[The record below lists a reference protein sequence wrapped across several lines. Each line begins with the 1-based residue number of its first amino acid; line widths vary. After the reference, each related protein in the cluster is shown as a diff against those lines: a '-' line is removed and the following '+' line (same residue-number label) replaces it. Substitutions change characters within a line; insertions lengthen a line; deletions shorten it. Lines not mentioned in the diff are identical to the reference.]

1 MRSYL
6 SVIARLPLIV
16 IFFCLMS
23 CGQRPKD
30 ARVVRVIFDTDMGPD
45 YDDVGAITM
54 LHAFADAGDAE
65 ILATMASTKYDGVGA
80 VLNVLN
86 SYFRRPDLPIGVPK
100 GNASTLRDFQHWSDT
115 LIARYPHKVKTND
128 ELPDAVGLY
137 RKILADEEDHSVT
150 IITVGFLTNIAN
162 LMQSPPDGNSSL
174 SGKELVHQKV
184 KNLVCMAGKFPEGM
198 EFNIEQDAVAAKY
211 VFENFENPI
220 TFSGF
225 EIGAKIK
232 SGLPLIHNP
241 NISNS
246 PVKDVFALSIPM
258 AKEDSAGRM
267 SWDETAVLVGIKG
280 HEPYY
285 TLTPGTIEVQSNGFN
300 RWSSAGDKQHYLVA
314 KKVPA
319 VERLINDLIMHQPK
333 E

>member
-1 MRSYL
+1 MRLNL
-6 SVIARLPLIV
+6 SVIARLSLTIT
-16 IFFCLMS
+16 FFALTS
-23 CGQRPKD
+23 CGQKPEH
-30 ARVVRVIFDTDMGPD
+30 AGVVPVIFDTDMGPD

-54 LHAFADAGDAE
+54 LHAYADAGDAK

-86 SYFRRPDLPIGVPK
+86 TYFKRADLPIGVPK

-115 LIARYPHKVKTND
+115 LIARYPHQVKTND

-137 RKILADEEDHSVT
+137 RKILAGEEDNSVT

-162 LMQSPPDGNSSL
+162 LMQSGADENSSL

-184 KNLVCMAGKFPEGM
+184 KKLVCMAGRFPEGM
-198 EFNIEQDAVAAKY
+198 EFNIEQDAQAAKY

-220 TFSGF
+220 IFSGF
-225 EIGAKIK
+225 EIGARIK

-285 TLTPGTIEVQSNGFN
+285 TMTPGTIEVQSNGFN
-300 RWSSAGDKQHYLVA
+300 RWKSAGNKQHYLVA
-314 KKVPA
+314 EKLPA